1 VQRRGE
7 AHAAWSLGPPNH
19 LAAIQR
25 RVSSLID
32 DTVRV
37 AVDEILI
44 NYSIEREKRERES
57 Y

>member
-1 VQRRGE
+1 MQ
-7 AHAAWSLGPPNH
+7 LGVLDHPTTC

-37 AVDEILI
+37 ADDEILI